1 MNFYPKNKLPVA
13 EVKKFILIFYS
24 VGFLGFLIPWSR
36 NFFVAIT
43 PFALLLSIYLLA
55 IYHSKYSKK
64 DIIVFIVIATLGYF
78 IEVIGVNTGVIFG
91 NYSYGS
97 ALGIKLFETPL
108 LIALNWLFLTYTACA
123 ISEKISNKIVIQVFI
138 APSIMLLYDLILE
151 QLAPLMDMWSWK
163 NSLVPLKNYIAWWV
177 IGFLFVGLIK
187 SFKIET
193 KNPLAVILFISQ
205 FVFFALLY
213 LVFNLFL

>member
-1 MNFYPKNKLPVA
+1 MNFYPKNNLPVT

-55 IYHSKYSKK
+55 IYHSKYSKR
-64 DIIVFIVIATLGYF
+64 DIIMFIVVATLGFF
-78 IEVIGVNTGVIFG
+78 IEVIGVNTGFIFG
-91 NYSYGS
+91 NYSYGG

-123 ISEKISNKIVIQVFI
+123 ISEKISNKITIQILI
-138 APSIMLLYDLILE
+138 APSLMLLYDLILE
-151 QLAPLMDMWSWK
+151 QLAPFMDMWNWK
-163 NSLVPLKNYIAWWV
+163 DSVVPLKNYIAWWV
-177 IGFLFVGLIK
+177 IGFLFVTLIK
-187 SFKIET
+187 FSKIET

>member
-1 MNFYPKNKLPVA
+1 MNFYPKNKLPFA

-55 IYHSKYSKK
+55 IYHIKYSKR
-64 DIIVFIVIATLGYF
+64 DIIVFLVIATLGFF
-78 IEVIGVNTGVIFG
+78 IEVIGVNMGVIFG
-91 NYSYGS
+91 NYCYGG

-123 ISEKISNKIVIQVFI
+123 ISEKISNKIVIQIFI

-163 NSLVPLKNYIAWWV
+163 NSLVPLKNYIAWWIV
-177 IGFLFVGLIK
+177 GFLFVSLIK
-187 SFKIET
+187 FSKIET
-193 KNPLAVILFISQ
+193 KNPLSVILFISQ